1 MLSSIALILAFQVA
15 GEIISR
21 ATGIPVPGPVIGM
34 ILMLLAFFVKDDL
47 IDRIRP
53 TGGILLTN
61 LSLLFVPA
69 GVGVI
74 RYTDLFLREGL
85 AIGAVLVLST
95 IIAMLVTA
103 YTIIF
108 VEKLVHKNKD

>member
-1 MLSSIALILAFQVA
+1 MLSAIALILAFQVI
-15 GEIISR
+15 GEVISR
-21 ATGIPVPGPVIGM
+21 WSGIPVPGPVIGM

-47 IDRIRP
+47 IGRIRP
-53 TGGILLTN
+53 TGVLLSN

-69 GVGVI
+69 GVGVM

-85 AIGAVLVLST
+85 AIGIVLVLST
-95 IIAMLVTA
+95 LIAMLVTA